1 MKNLFCIISIV
12 LLFSACKKES
22 NTHLVTYKV
31 TETTPGAAPYSLR
44 YSLSD
49 GTLKSEG
56 PVTTETWTTES
67 LSGFKKGAIVSLYL
81 DSPGGSY
88 EMYIYVDG
96 ELSSHAAADGGFT
109 EQLLE
114 AQIPN

>member
-1 MKNLFCIISIV
+1 MKNIYCIFSFV
-12 LLFSACKKES
+12 LIFSACKKDAK
-22 NTHLVTYKV
+22 THLVSYKV
-31 TETTPGAAPYSLR
+31 TEDTPGAAPYALR

-56 PVTTETWTTES
+56 PVTTETWITES
-67 LSGFKKGAIVSLYL
+67 LSGYKPGSIVSLYL
-81 DSPGGSY
+81 SSSGGSY

-96 ELSSHAAADGGFT
+96 ALSSHAPADGGLN

>member
-1 MKNLFCIISIV
+1 MKNLCCILSF
-12 LLFSACKKES
+12 LLIFSACKKDVK
-22 NTHLVTYKV
+22 THLVSYKV
-31 TETTPGAAPYSLR
+31 TESTPGAAPYTLR

-49 GTLKSEG
+49 GTLRTEG
-56 PVTTETWTTES
+56 PVATEIWITES
-67 LSGFKKGAIVSLYL
+67 LSGFKPGAIVSLYL
-81 DSPGGSY
+81 DSPAGSY

-96 ELSSHAAADGGFT
+96 ELSSHAPADGGLN